1 MVIEGGYYI
10 KARCIQQS
18 AIANAP
24 PHIREIW
31 DWILQ
36 NANHKDTRVCQ
47 RGQLIRTYKDIID
60 GLSWYV
66 GWRKESYSRWDCE
79 KAMKW
84 LRKADM
90 IATKKTTAGILIN
103 IVKYDYYQNPRNYE
117 DHTKATPN
125 ATREP
130 QTRHTINKN
139 DKNVKNIN
147 ISVADQKSKPSGF
160 RKLDDLLGKKQ
171 TGGAAYEWQDKAA
184 RMAKALN
191 FKPGP
196 SWFKLF
202 KQAAAEGHTGL
213 LDSTY
218 SKIADLNPINPEKY
232 FYKVYYAND

>member
-1 MVIEGGYYI
+1 MPGWI
-10 KARCIQQS
+10 KLHRKLLKNPIFSSEKALKVWIWCLLKANHEPNDFYLGRQRIHLETGQFIMGKNTAKVELKM
-18 AIANAP
+18 AIATIWFWLDRLSNVELCIERKPTNKYTVITVLNWNEYQDVEPNLERRRNA
-24 PHIREIW
+24 
-31 DWILQ
+31 
-36 NANHKDTRVCQ
+36 
-47 RGQLIRTYKDIID
+47 D
-60 GLSWYV
+60 G
-66 GWRKESYSRWDCE
+66 
-79 KAMKW
+79 
-84 LRKADM
+84 
-90 IATKKTTAGILIN
+90 TQT
-103 IVKYDYYQNPRNYE
+103 
-117 DHTKATPN
+117 
-125 ATREP
+125 EP
-130 QTRHTINKN
+130 NKN
-139 DKNVKNIN
+139 DKNDKNIN